1 MVFLDLLSYHFDR
14 AIDTLQT
21 MSWNIANAKQQFSEV
36 LRLCV
41 EEPQPVFN
49 RSRPVAVVVSA
60 QDYAAFDAWRQQ
72 QQSPTALDVAA
83 LFGPAREALRDAGE
97 DTLELPPRIDRPQ
110 VEFDPEP

>member
-1 MVFLDLLSYHFDR
+1 
-14 AIDTLQT
+14 
-21 MSWNIANAKQQFSEV
+21 MSWSIANAKQQFSEV

-60 QDYAAFDAWRQQ
+60 QDYAAFDVWRQQ
-72 QQSPTALDVAA
+72 QQSPKALDVDG
-83 LFGPAREALRDAGE
+83 LFGPAREALRDARE
-97 DTLELPPRIDRPQ
+97 DALDLPARADRTQ